1 MSFELYVF
9 NYFVII
15 LYVIFIHKLAG
26 HLCSNVETQFTYKD
40 TMADDRWDKC
50 GRYLYFY
57 FVLIILSENL
67 ISGTEFKNFLIHIK
81 KSSFCISLFKNNP
94 SIFWK
99 FKPNI

>member
-50 GRYLYFY
+50 GRYLYIM
-57 FVLIILSENL
+57 FVLLS
-67 ISGTEFKNFLIHIK
+67 FLG
-81 KSSFCISLFKNNP
+81 
-94 SIFWK
+94 IFIY
-99 FKPNI
+99 FSYF